1 VTSSSDLNAT
11 SETRL
16 NVQTKAEAVYV
27 EVRQLILQGI
37 LEPGGTLSQE
47 ALATRLGLSITP
59 LREALRRLE
68 SEGLI
73 ELRAHRT
80 MTVPLLTREDLNEV
94 YAVRRQLD
102 PFAAGAAAKQA
113 TDEQIAAIA
122 AAAAVR
128 TAPDLYAELLANRAF
143 HRAIYT
149 AAGNRVL
156 TEILDRL
163 WNRSDR
169 YRLIVLR
176 DRVSQV
182 TALHEHGQIAAA
194 IQSRDARQAA
204 RLMAAHVQGT
214 LRMVED
220 LGNGLQ

>member
-1 VTSSSDLNAT
+1 MTSHGDPNAT
-11 SETRL
+11 SDTRL

-27 EVRQLILQGI
+27 EVHHLILEGI
-37 LEPGGTLSQE
+37 LDPGTTLSQE
-47 ALATRLGLSITP
+47 ALATRLGISITP

-68 SEGLI
+68 SDGLI

-80 MTVPLLTREDLNEV
+80 MAVPPLTRADLHEL

-113 TDEQIAAIA
+113 TDEQIVAIA
-122 AAAAVR
+122 TAATVR
-128 TAPDLYAELLANRAF
+128 TPPGLHAGLAANRAF

-156 TEILDRL
+156 TDILDRL

-176 DRVSQV
+176 DHVSQV
-182 TALHEHGQIAAA
+182 TALQEHAQIAAA
-194 IQSRDARQAA
+194 IQSRDSRQAA
-204 RLMAAHVQGT
+204 ELMDAHVQAT

>member
-1 VTSSSDLNAT
+1 MTSSSDLNAT

-37 LEPGGTLSQE
+37 LAPGGTLSQE

-176 DRVSQV
+176 DRVFHV
-182 TALHEHGQIAAA
+182 TALYEHGQIAAA